1 MERENFDGLAGSPDG
16 WARLWAPHRMV
27 YLRGEN
33 RPKSDDSECPFCKIP
48 TLSDE
53 EGLIVARG
61 SFVYAVLNLYPY
73 NPGHL
78 LVCTYRHVADYIDIT
93 KDEREEMA
101 EFTQKAIRAIKT
113 SSGAIGFNLGMNQ
126 SSVAGAGIAPHI
138 HQHIVPRW
146 LGDANFMPII
156 GQTKV
161 LPALLDQTRELLASN
176 WN

>member
-1 MERENFDGLAGSPDG
+1 MERENYDGLAGSPDG

-53 EGLIVARG
+53 EGLVVARG

-78 LVCTYRHVADYIDIT
+78 LVCTYRHVADTSIS
-93 KDEREEMA
+93 
-101 EFTQKAIRAIKT
+101 QKMNAKRWP
-113 SSGAIGFNLGMNQ
+113 NLLRRLFEPSKRQ
-126 SSVAGAGIAPHI
+126 VV
-138 HQHIVPRW
+138 Q
-146 LGDANFMPII
+146 
-156 GQTKV
+156 
-161 LPALLDQTRELLASN
+161 LDSI
-176 WN
+176 